1 MKARFERDK
10 CERCRGAARIVR
22 VPYPWQYGAGV
33 AVVLAG
39 AMFLILPQASPNV
52 PWAAVVSTFPLRV
65 AWLILFVGTGFFLSN
80 WGVRVRS
87 VRVPYPWQ
95 YGAGVAVVLAGAA
108 FLILPQAS
116 SDVPWAAVV
125 STFPLRVAWLIL
137 FVGLGYFLSNWGVRV
152 MKARALTIGAEAPPE
167 AEA

>member
-1 MKARFERDK
+1 MDGADFKEPRSLARAVKLVYCPSCRHVSMKARFERDK

-80 WGVRVRS
+80 WGVRV
-87 VRVPYPWQ
+87 
-95 YGAGVAVVLAGAA
+95 
-108 FLILPQAS
+108 
-116 SDVPWAAVV
+116 
-125 STFPLRVAWLIL
+125 
-137 FVGLGYFLSNWGVRV
+137 
-152 MKARALTIGAEAPPE
+152 MKARALTIGADAPPE